1 MPYVSQK
8 ILGDLMYE
16 QMVRKPYLR
25 GSIVPVRS
33 KRNRITYGNTRY
45 SRFRGS
51 TVPSKASKEV
61 ATKGY
66 VKKALEREDVG
77 IEVTAV
83 SGAYSPGSLV
93 DYRLGKNIDKGTDS
107 GDRKGKNIYLKNL
120 RMFGT
125 FTYNNASAGT
135 PTGCFARLIIV
146 VDRQPLRLPEEAMF
160 STISDSNTPV
170 DYVNLPT
177 TPATLAPINI
187 VRPLNP
193 SRYTVLHEVVY
204 RMCDPAVNGNGQSN
218 IKVFDETFKINRNLT
233 YTPEYN
239 TAGTGI
245 TPCLKFLLFF
255 CRESGSGATNGIDF
269 NYQIEEHFSG

>member
-1 MPYVSQK
+1 MPYLSQK
-8 ILGDLMYE
+8 ILGDLLYD
-16 QMVRKPYLR
+16 QVVRKPYLR
-25 GSIVPVRS
+25 GSIVPAS
-33 KRNRITYGNTRY
+33 NRPRMTYGRTRY
-45 SRFRGS
+45 SRFRGAN
-51 TVPSKASKEV
+51 VGSKNSKQL

-83 SGAYSPGSLV
+83 SGSYSLGNLV

-107 GDRKGKNIYLKNL
+107 GDRKGKDIYLKAL

-125 FTYNNASAGT
+125 FRYVNAATGT
-135 PTGCFARLIIV
+135 PTGCYARLVVV
-146 VDRQPLRLPEEAMF
+146 VDKQPLRLPEEAMF
-160 STISDSNTPV
+160 ATISDSNQPV

-177 TPATLAPINI
+177 TPATLEPINI

-193 SRYTVLHEVVY
+193 SRYTVLHEVIY
-204 RMCDPAVNGNGQSN
+204 KMGDPAVNGMGTSN
-218 IKVFDETFKINRNLT
+218 LKVFDETFKINRKLT

-239 TAGTGI
+239 TSGTGI

-255 CRESGSGATNGIDF
+255 CRESGSGATNGIQF
-269 NYQIEEHFSG
+269 NYQIEEHFTG